1 MTDEAY
7 GITVF
12 CDDIRHEI
20 NGKMTLVGC
29 YASELNFSGPPPG
42 VLPTFAALVHL
53 RFPRSIT
60 FEALQL
66 IVVKAESGDS
76 TEIFSADS
84 KIAPDAFTDKSDLGE
99 EKADEKVLSV
109 VVPIRWTPLVFS
121 GPALLRVRAKLDS
134 GTEVRAGSLVI
145 NFPAE
150 DSSEEQASP

>member
-53 RFPRSIT
+53 RFSRNIT
-60 FEALQL
+60 FEALQ
-66 IVVKAESGDS
+66 ITVIKVEGGESS
-76 TEIFSADS
+76 EIFSANS
-84 KIAPDAFTDKSDLGE
+84 KVAPDAFTDKSDAGE
-99 EKADEKVLSV
+99 ENTGEKVLSV
-109 VVPIRWTPLVFS
+109 VVPIQWTPLVFS

-134 GTEVRAGSLVI
+134 GKEVRAGSLVI

-150 DSSEEQASP
+150 GSAEEEVS

>member
-53 RFPRSIT
+53 RFPRNIT
-60 FEALQL
+60 FEALQ
-66 IVVKAESGDS
+66 ITVIKVEGGESS
-76 TEIFSADS
+76 EIFSADS
-84 KIAPDAFTDKSDLGE
+84 KVAPEAFTDKSNAGE
-99 EKADEKVLSV
+99 ENAGEKVLSV
-109 VVPIRWTPLVFS
+109 VVPIQWTPLVFS

-134 GTEVRAGSLVI
+134 GKEVRAGSLVI

-150 DSSEEQASP
+150 GGSEEQVSS

>member
-66 IVVKAESGDS
+66 TVVKVESGDS

-84 KIAPDAFTDKSDLGE
+84 KIATDAFTDKSDLGE

-109 VVPIRWTPLVFS
+109 VVPIQWTPLVFS

-150 DSSEEQASP
+150 DSSEEQASS

>member
-66 IVVKAESGDS
+66 TVVKVESGDS

-109 VVPIRWTPLVFS
+109 VVPIQWTPLVFS

-134 GTEVRAGSLVI
+134 GAEVRAGSLVI

-150 DSSEEQASP
+150 DSSEELASS

>member
-53 RFPRSIT
+53 RFSRNIT
-60 FEALQL
+60 FEALQ
-66 IVVKAESGDS
+66 ITVIKVEGGESS
-76 TEIFSADS
+76 EIFSANS
-84 KIAPDAFTDKSDLGE
+84 KVAPDAFTDKSDTGE
-99 EKADEKVLSV
+99 ENTGEKVLSV
-109 VVPIRWTPLVFS
+109 VVPIQWTPLAFS

-134 GTEVRAGSLVI
+134 GKEVRAGSLVI

-150 DSSEEQASP
+150 GSAEEEVSY